1 MTAARESPI
10 KTRAL
15 RAKAEKASMPPTCQ
29 YRFVRTTLMVAPA
42 VSQEIKYLAVHR
54 MEDGK
59 LAVLAQVSSYKKIWP
74 RPC

>member
-1 MTAARESPI
+1 
-10 KTRAL
+10 
-15 RAKAEKASMPPTCQ
+15 MPPTCQ